1 MSEEA
6 KTYPTTIEL
15 VDRLRA
21 ENLNAKMQNVQ
32 LQLQL
37 MQSELQKALSSR
49 NELATQAQQLRD
61 EFREKYGV
69 ALERLK
75 INDDGTYVEVQGT

>member
-6 KTYPTTIEL
+6 KTYPTTIDL

-49 NELATQAQQLRD
+49 NELATQAQTLRD

-75 INDDGTYVEVQGT
+75 INDDGTYAEVQGT